1 MCDCTESPFGFVHSK
16 LLYKLGMIMKIILN
30 LDPPNWTFKFIHL
43 KNALNERKWSMF
55 VKMNTEHY
63 RKHLG
68 DRILDP
74 GETFHPVIQH

>member
-1 MCDCTESPFGFVHSK
+1 MNQPSDVWLYRVTVWFVHSK

-55 VKMNTEHY
+55 VKMNTEH
-63 RKHLG
+63 
-68 DRILDP
+68 
-74 GETFHPVIQH
+74 